1 MILLAGL
8 LANCGPR
15 IEEAERAP
23 AQPTY
28 VDAFGVERLVFN
40 GDASGVQGAT
50 AGGETIAL
58 LDCSDELVV
67 CRTVPGGPVFIAIA
81 RDIQNVDNWRAE
93 GRGYVVRARSPSV
106 GAAEIVFVEVAAPS
120 DPTWKEAFAYEIGV
134 GVTSMT
140 LNYDANTRLSETLLL
155 SGGEGILRT
164 LDQR

>member
-23 AQPTY
+23 ARAIYT
-28 VDAFGVERLVFN
+28 DAFGVERLVFN
-40 GDASGVQGAT
+40 EDAGGVQGVT

-58 LDCSDELVV
+58 QDCSDELVV

-81 RDIQNVDNWRAE
+81 RDIHNVDNWRAE
-93 GRGYVVRARSPSV
+93 GREYVVRVRSPSV

-120 DPTWKEAFAYEIGV
+120 DPTWKEAFTYEIGA
-134 GVTSMT
+134 GVTSIT
-140 LNYDANTRLSETLLL
+140 FNYDANTRLSETLLL

-164 LDQR
+164 LDQP